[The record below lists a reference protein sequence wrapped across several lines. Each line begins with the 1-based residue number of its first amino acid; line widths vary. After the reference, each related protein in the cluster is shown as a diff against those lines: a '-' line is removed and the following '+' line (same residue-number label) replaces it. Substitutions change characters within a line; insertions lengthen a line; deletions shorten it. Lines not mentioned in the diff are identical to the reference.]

1 MVFLIDVMRQF
12 MGWDLSKRDLTF
24 HYSLAAVRNTAKPV
38 LSHLFQ
44 LEKLRKNSDHDKE
57 MLRQLLFKVRQLNRC
72 SLGVRHRLALNEHI
86 VGLFY
91 APAMGLFA
99 QYSKDGGVPDSE
111 DRQQT
116 LDGMI
121 EICHALMNSYKSV
134 VGKLYAAS
142 TFRYAHSLNEFDVSC
157 FRILDLLRLKQRIK
171 GIRYQELSDVA
182 WQTANSIIY
191 MMLEAD
197 RADKQMVLMAGKY
210 IKSSEVKTMR
220 MRDLYSELQISHR
233 FQLLKWPVQ
242 WQMLLDCSIGLGD
255 FKLTFSKDEEQ
266 SQGLLKYQTISYFD
280 DCIATRAQRRHDQS
294 IPGLLL
300 NWDKLHQ
307 KITSDFAQ
315 VLRAQKNTDPAQ
327 ITKHLTLLSAPE
339 RLALAQ
345 LQSDTFF
352 QKKEE
357 ISDIFQRLPDLRI
370 FVGFSEVFHLLA
382 HIASD
387 GGWQKVG
394 QRMSDLLARHSS
406 ALSEDDIGTVESA
419 WFIHFHH
426 ATSLRLGTQET
437 RYTKNMKIGEIT
449 AYVMTPEDIR
459 RPCLGV
465 ITRISRPQAGSI
477 LIDIEKTSS
486 HAESVWVNKTSI
498 QNDAQFDKE
507 NAFPG
512 IIGRDGVNG
521 MSLFLAN
528 IYRVAEGSILL
539 IEQNSIISKVVVGN
553 IISVTKGFTLTAV
566 RLISQDIS
574 VFAGQE
580 VIN

>member
-1 MVFLIDVMRQF
+1 
-12 MGWDLSKRDLTF
+12 
-24 HYSLAAVRNTAKPV
+24 
-38 LSHLFQ
+38 
-44 LEKLRKNSDHDKE
+44 
-57 MLRQLLFKVRQLNRC
+57 
-72 SLGVRHRLALNEHI
+72 
-86 VGLFY
+86 
-91 APAMGLFA
+91 
-99 QYSKDGGVPDSE
+99 
-111 DRQQT
+111 
-116 LDGMI
+116 
-121 EICHALMNSYKSV
+121 
-134 VGKLYAAS
+134 
-142 TFRYAHSLNEFDVSC
+142 
-157 FRILDLLRLKQRIK
+157 
-171 GIRYQELSDVA
+171 
-182 WQTANSIIY
+182 
-191 MMLEAD
+191 MMLEAG
-197 RADKQMVLMAGKY
+197 RLDKQMLLMSGKY
-210 IKSSEVKTMR
+210 LQSSNVKTMR
-220 MRDLYSELQISHR
+220 IRDLYSELQISHR

-242 WQMLLDCSIGLGD
+242 WQTLLDCSIGLGD
-255 FKLTFSKDEEQ
+255 FKLAFSKDEEQ
-266 SQGLLKYQTISYFD
+266 SQELLKYQTISYFD
-280 DCIATRAQRRHDQS
+280 DCIATRLQRRRDQS
-294 IPGLLL
+294 LPGLLL
-300 NWDKLHQ
+300 NWDKLYQ
-307 KITSDFAQ
+307 RITSDFAQ
-315 VLRAQKNTDPAQ
+315 ILRAQKNTDPTQ
-327 ITKHLTLLSAPE
+327 ITKHLTLLSASE

-357 ISDIFQRLPDLRI
+357 IPDIFQSLPDLRI

-406 ALSEDDIGTVESA
+406 ALSEDDVGTVESA

-477 LIDIEKTSS
+477 LIDIEKMSS

-498 QNDAQFDKE
+498 QNDTQFDME

-539 IEQNSIISKVVVGN
+539 IEQNSIVSKIVVGN

-574 VFAGQE
+574 VFSEQK